1 MKILLYYFYY
11 YYCYCYHNRIIVI
24 VILLLGPSLS
34 AMMVNA
40 GLTTLKKIEE
50 TNPREIEMV

>member
-1 MKILLYYFYY
+1 MKILLYYYF